1 MSKTWKSRVIIGFG
15 LVMLAA
21 MAAWPASA
29 RSKAELLKGRALLA
43 HSAPESVSMGPSS
56 AFIEV
61 AIDDVTGQFTMGEPN
76 GGPILLYGHPNPWST
91 FTTIRV
97 DGTDYVNRNSPGGES
112 VTWGA
117 QVQPPTTTG
126 NTSEGIWQVGTT
138 PIQVHQII
146 TLVTGSSTG
155 NPDTYLIQYKLVNT
169 DTAAHIVGCRIM
181 FDTDL
186 DNNDGAPFQ
195 VPGTGSVTLE
205 QEWAGAVV
213 PPYFFVFNDLTTP
226 SVTTEGSLT
235 SGAVN
240 PLPDKFQIAAW
251 PNVYSTSFDYTVDPS
266 ATITNDSAYNVFWMS
281 HDLAGG
287 SNVTFGTYY
296 GLGGINVDNQPPL
309 VTALTAP
316 EALEC
321 VNSLYTPNPFT
332 ISLYVSNTTPGVA
345 VTVTGI
351 TATLALPPGLVLA
364 SGTLAQSI
372 PDEAPGDSKLVSWQV
387 RADGSATGPLSY
399 SIQLNSANAGNKTL
413 TKSVTVPVGC
423 LTNCPSI
430 TIVSVNGSTCP
441 NPLVLVNVLEA
452 SGSPI
457 TGLTSAAFCLSENGV
472 SKTVTA
478 TPGAVAGQYVL
489 AFTTSDT
496 STTAKTLDVCVTAEE
511 CTVHAQGRYNC
522 TCVLTC
528 GATVP
533 AKAVV
538 NTSVAFAGTV
548 TATECGQAP
557 TFSWSFGDGS
567 ASVSGQNVSHTY
579 TAAGTYS
586 WTMTATAN
594 GVACTASGRITIVL
608 PPNVTLIKKVAPP
621 FKFVVTGSNLQN
633 GIRVFINNTEWTS
646 VIWKNTGKIQLTGG
660 ANLKLAVPKNQ
671 ARTFRFLNPDGGE
684 VSQTWSW

>member
-1 MSKTWKSRVIIGFG
+1 MSKTWKSRLVVGLG
-15 LVMLAA
+15 LVMAAALYAFPAYASSGDTLAKEKASLASLAA
-21 MAAWPASA
+21 
-29 RSKAELLKGRALLA
+29 
-43 HSAPESVSMGPSS
+43 PEAIVPGPSS
-56 AFIEV
+56 AFIESV
-61 AIDDVTGQFTMGEPN
+61 VRDDSGQFTMGEPG
-76 GGPILLYGHPNPWST
+76 GGPILLFGHPSPWSS

-97 DGTDYVNRNSPGGES
+97 DGQDYTNKQQAFG
-112 VTWGA
+112 TIL
-117 QVQPPTTTG
+117 QPPTTTG
-126 NTSEGIWQVGTT
+126 DTNEMIFQVGNT
-138 PIQVHQII
+138 PIQVHQLI

-169 DTAAHIVGCRIM
+169 DTAGHIVGCRIM

-186 DNNDGAPFQ
+186 DGNDGAPFQ

-205 QEWAGAVV
+205 QEWDAAAV

-251 PNVYSTSFDYTVDPS
+251 PNVYGTAFDYTVDPTH
-266 ATITNDSAYNVFWMS
+266 AITSDSCYNVFWTS

-287 SNVTFGTYY
+287 QNITFGTYY
-296 GLGGINVDNQPPL
+296 GLGGINVDTQPPL

-316 EALEC
+316 SALEC
-321 VNSLYTPNPFT
+321 INSLYTPNPFT
-332 ISLYVSNTTPGVA
+332 ISLYVSNTAPGVT

-351 TATLALPPGLVLA
+351 TATLALPAGLGLA
-364 SGTLAQSI
+364 SGTLAQTI

-387 RADGSATGPLSY
+387 RADGSSTGPLFY
-399 SIQLNSANAGNKTL
+399 SIDLNSTNAGNKTL

-430 TIVSVNGSTCP
+430 TILSVNGSTCP
-441 NPLVLVNVLEA
+441 VPEVLVSVLEA

-457 TGLTSAAFCLSENGV
+457 TGLTSAAFCLSENGAP
-472 SKTVTA
+472 KTVTA
-478 TPGAVAGQYVL
+478 TPGGVAGQYVL

-496 STTAKTLDVCVTAEE
+496 TTTAKTLDVCVTAEG
-511 CTVHAQGRYNC
+511 CTVHAQGSYNC

-538 NTSVAFAGTV
+538 NTSVAFTGTV
-548 TATECGQAP
+548 TATACAQAP
-557 TFSWSFGDGS
+557 AFSWSFGDNS
-567 ASVSGQNVSHTY
+567 ASVSGQNVNHTY
-579 TAAGTYS
+579 TSPGTYT
-586 WTMTATAN
+586 WTMTASAN
-594 GVACTASGRITIVL
+594 GVVCTATGRITIIL
-608 PPNVTLIKKVAPP
+608 PPSITLIKKVSPP

-633 GIRVFINNTEWTS
+633 GIRVFINNTEWTG
-646 VIWKNTGKIQLTGG
+646 VVWKKDTKIQLTGG
-660 ANLKLAVPKNQ
+660 ASLKLAVPKGQ
-671 ARTFRFLNPDGGE
+671 TRTFRFLNPDGGE